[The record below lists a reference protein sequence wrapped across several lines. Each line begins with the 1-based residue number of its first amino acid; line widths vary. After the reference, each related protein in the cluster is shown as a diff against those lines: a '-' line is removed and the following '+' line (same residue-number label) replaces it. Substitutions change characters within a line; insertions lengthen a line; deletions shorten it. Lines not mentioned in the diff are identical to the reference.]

1 MNDNWWVIIFR
12 FRGSIQLLCYWH
24 PHAHLQYQCHL
35 SISTNTILSS
45 ASRLLH
51 YHQTFTRDFIPVE
64 ESRLFFVKITANL
77 DSILHIENE
86 AGESFRV
93 RFREGMR
100 PAIDIGTRISR
111 SPCEPEV
118 IVPVSVRVRPAA
130 RVAWRVERKKR
141 RSGIEKLENA
151 NRFGYASTGSR

>member
-1 MNDNWWVIIFR
+1 MHTF
-12 FRGSIQLLCYWH
+12 
-24 PHAHLQYQCHL
+24 
-35 SISTNTILSS
+35 STNATFPSAPTLSCHQLH
-45 ASRLLH
+45 AFFFIIIKLLRV
-51 YHQTFTRDFIPVE
+51 TSFRSKRAD
-64 ESRLFFVKITANL
+64 FFVKITANL

-151 NRFGYASTGSR
+151 NRFGYASTGSK